1 MKLKANKNDLVSG
14 LHKIQGIVQTRNTMP
29 ILSNV
34 RVETQ
39 KKGIQLFATD
49 LEIGLQDFV
58 PAEVLEPGKITV
70 SARKFYEIAK
80 ELKDEEI
87 LIETDD
93 HQQIVIHAGKSSFKL
108 RGLSAQEYPSFP
120 EIKKTA
126 NLTLPATIFQEM
138 IKKTSYAVSSDLT
151 RISLNGVLFHI
162 SGSKKK
168 SIEMVATDG
177 HRLSVASRE
186 LPSLGSSEGTLK
198 VIIPRKAILELKKF
212 LDEGNHKDVEIVV
225 SENHIV
231 FQEGNY
237 TLLSRL
243 IDAKF
248 PNYEDVIPKENPNRL
263 IINREL
269 FQGAIRRV
277 SILSDEKTNSIK
289 LSLRRGELQVSSN
302 NPEVGE
308 AKESLSTDYQNEEL
322 DVGFNVRYIQDI
334 LSALQGEEV
343 RILFRDA
350 LSPSRLEDPLDPG
363 FVGVIMPMRI

>member
-34 RVETQ
+34 RMETQ

-49 LEIGLQDFV
+49 LEIGLLDFV
-58 PAEVLEPGKITV
+58 SAEVLNPGKTTV
-70 SARKFYEIAK
+70 SARKFYEIVK
-80 ELKDEEI
+80 ELKEETIHVESDE
-87 LIETDD
+87 
-93 HQQIVIHAGKSSFKL
+93 HQQIIIHSGKSSFKL
-108 RGLSAQEYPSFP
+108 RSLSAEEYPSFP
-120 EIKKTA
+120 EIKETA
-126 NLTLPATIFQEM
+126 KLSIPAAILQEM

-151 RISLNGVLFHI
+151 RISLNGILFHVFE
-162 SGSKKK
+162 SKRK
-168 SIEMVATDG
+168 SVEMVATDG
-177 HRLSVASRE
+177 HRLSLASRE
-186 LPSLGSSEGTLK
+186 IPSSGRQDSEIK

-212 LDEGNHKDVEIVV
+212 LDEGEHKGVEIAV

-248 PNYEDVIPKENPNRL
+248 PNYEEVIQKENENLL

-308 AKESLSTDYQNEEL
+308 AKENLSTDYQNSDL

-334 LSALQGEEV
+334 LSSLQGEEV
-343 RILFRDA
+343 RILFRDS
-350 LSPSRLEDPLDPG
+350 LIPSRIEDPLDPG
-363 FVGVIMPMRI
+363 FIGVIMPMRV